1 MTRARDVS
9 RLITTPPNIYATDSE
24 ASAGFLSLSSAS
36 STYQTKATAGPI
48 LITPSTIVN
57 TGGTASIGT
66 NGTVSFSAVSNVSLN
81 NVFSSAYDNY
91 LIVLECNAASGNYV
105 NFRLRVG
112 GVDASGANYDWG
124 FYNVTD
130 TGTPFALAGSGA
142 TSANILRPSS
152 SFRNMT
158 SFTICNPAIARP
170 TVSSGTLS
178 YNDGA
183 TKAVAGVMGNVHS
196 LSTAYDGFTLIHAG
210 TITGTISV
218 YGYNK

>member
-1 MTRARDVS
+1 MARS
-9 RLITTPPNIYATDSE
+9 RDISKVLSSNTTLATDAE
-24 ASAGFLSLSSAS
+24 VAAS
-36 STYQTKATAGPI
+36 YQTKAAAG
-48 LITPSTIVN
+48 LTLLTPASIAN
-57 TGGTASIGT
+57 TSGTASIGT
-66 NGTVSFSAVSNVSLN
+66 NGAVSFSAVSTVSLN
-81 NVFSSAYDNY
+81 NVFSSTYDNY
-91 LIVLECNAASGNYV
+91 LIVLECNASGGSYV
-105 NFRLRVG
+105 NFRLRVA

-130 TGTPFALAGSGA
+130 GGTPFALAGSGA
-142 TSANILRPSS
+142 TSANILRPSA

-170 TVSSGTLS
+170 TIASGTLH

-196 LSTAYDGFTLIHAG
+196 VSTAYDGFTLINSG
-210 TITGTISV
+210 TITGTVSV